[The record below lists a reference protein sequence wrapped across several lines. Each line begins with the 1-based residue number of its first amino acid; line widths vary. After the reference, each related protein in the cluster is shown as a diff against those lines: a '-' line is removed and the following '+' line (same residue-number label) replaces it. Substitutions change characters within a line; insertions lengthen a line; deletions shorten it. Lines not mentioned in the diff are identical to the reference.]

1 MNTRSRLLLDKLK
14 YQPLKKAELEELE
27 SLAQQDESVAT
38 ELEFIKLVEA
48 AVIHKSH
55 TELRQKMK
63 GLEAGYRATA
73 SSIEAEHS
81 YHTSTAR
88 TPYRTLRIAAVVT
101 GILLLSGSILLV
113 LRQNDDVEQLSQGN
127 TQESSPRSEL
137 KSNEAPSTP
146 ATPIDLNVA
155 GNKPILR
162 ENTTKQLANSE
173 ELLLRGSLELEDGGF
188 GFAKNDFTNIRG
200 FKILKSLDELNI
212 NYSILN
218 DTIVFALPKS
228 IIPSPT
234 EPLKLIQL
242 ETTANWVAGTYLFIG
257 NKGYLLT
264 SNGTMKAVQVDLK
277 DVE

>member
-14 YQPLKKAELEELE
+14 YQPLKKAEMEELE
-27 SLAQQDESVAT
+27 SLAQLDESVAT

-55 TELRQKMK
+55 TDLRQKMK
-63 GLEAGYRATA
+63 DLEAGYRATA
-73 SSIEAEHS
+73 SSIEAGYS
-81 YHTSTAR
+81 GNQTASK
-88 TPYRTLRIAAVVT
+88 PYRTLRIAAVVT
-101 GILLLSGSILLV
+101 GILLLSGSIVLV
-113 LRQNDDVEQLSQGN
+113 LRQNDDVEQLSQGD
-127 TQESSPRSEL
+127 TQESSPRPEL
-137 KSNEAPSTP
+137 KSNEAPSTTAP
-146 ATPIDLNVA
+146 PMDLNVA
-155 GNKPILR
+155 GNKPILK
-162 ENTTKQLANSE
+162 ENTAKQLADFE
-173 ELLLRGSLELEDGGF
+173 ELLLMGPLELEDVGF

-200 FKILKSLDELNI
+200 FKILKSLDEQNI

-218 DTIVFALPKS
+218 DTIVFALPEA
-228 IIPSPT
+228 IIPSRM